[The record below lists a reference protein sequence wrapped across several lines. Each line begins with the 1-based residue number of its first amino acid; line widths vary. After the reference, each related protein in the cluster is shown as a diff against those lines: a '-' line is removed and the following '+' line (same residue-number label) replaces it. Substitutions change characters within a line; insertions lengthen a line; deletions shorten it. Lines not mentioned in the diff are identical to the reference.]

1 MGMLPDYT
9 EQMPGGTGRLV
20 IGACQEAI
28 AAALANRVRTGL
40 AALATAAAVAT
51 MVLVVSGLDGVARYA
66 RETGERSFGSDTF
79 VIAQLATAQLS
90 RRQLEER
97 LARNPPIRRSDT
109 RFLDRVAGDRVRYAP
124 TAQRSAEVVAGN
136 RAFENAAVNGTTF
149 ALPDIRVI
157 DVAEGR
163 FFAEVETTQ
172 AAQVAVIG
180 ADLADALFPS
190 RSAIGQRVRMAGRA
204 FEVIGTVARQGQAG
218 GVSLDRYVYIPLGAF
233 ERAFGSPATLQVF
246 ARAPTGGDAAI
257 AESRAYASMRARRQ
271 LAPGDA
277 DTFDIITPEAARTFV
292 LQLAT
297 RISAAALPL
306 SLMALLAAVVV
317 VTNTVLVS
325 VTQRTREI
333 GIRRAVGA
341 PRAQILAEVLA
352 ESVLT
357 AVLGGLAGI
366 AAAAALLAGASSAF
380 GIALNPSWT
389 TTMMAGAAA
398 AATGLV
404 AGYVPA
410 RMAAGLDVV
419 AAMRTE

>member
-1 MGMLPDYT
+1 MRLGA
-9 EQMPGGTGRLV
+9 GRIV
-20 IGACQEAI
+20 IGACQEAV
-28 AAALANRVRTGL
+28 AAARANRLRTGL

-66 RETGERSFGSDTF
+66 RETGERTFGSDTF
-79 VIAQLATAQLS
+79 VIAQVATAQLS
-90 RRQLEER
+90 RRELEAR
-97 LARNPPIRRSDT
+97 LARNPPIRRADT
-109 RFLDRVAGDRVRYAP
+109 RFLDRVADDLVRYAP

-136 RAFENAAVNGTTF
+136 RSFENAAVNGTTS
-149 ALPDIRVI
+149 ALPDIRVV

-163 FFAEVETTQ
+163 FFTEVETTQ

-180 ADLADALFPS
+180 ADVADALFPGA
-190 RSAIGQRVRMAGRA
+190 SAVTQRVRLAGRA

-233 ERAFGSPATLQVF
+233 ERAFGAPATLQVF
-246 ARAPTGGDAAI
+246 ARAPADGLAST

-271 LAPGDA
+271 LGPGEA

-317 VTNTVLVS
+317 VANTVLVS

-357 AVLGGLAGI
+357 AVVGGIAGI
-366 AAAAALLAGASSAF
+366 AVAAALLTVASTAFSISLNPTWTTTAAACAAAAL
-380 GIALNPSWT
+380 
-389 TTMMAGAAA
+389 
-398 AATGLV
+398 TGLV

-410 RMAAGLDVV
+410 RKAAQLDIV

>member
-1 MGMLPDYT
+1 MRLGI
-9 EQMPGGTGRLV
+9 GRIV
-20 IGACQEAI
+20 VGACQEAV
-28 AAALANRVRTGL
+28 AAARANRLRTGL

-66 RETGERSFGSDTF
+66 RETGERTFGSDTF
-79 VIAQLATAQLS
+79 VIAQVATAQLS
-90 RRQLEER
+90 RRELEER
-97 LARNPPIRRSDT
+97 LARNPPIRRADT
-109 RFLDRVAGDRVRYAP
+109 RFLDRVAGDVVRYAP
-124 TAQRSAEVVAGN
+124 TAQRSAEIVAGN
-136 RAFENAAVNGTTF
+136 KSFENAAVNGTTS
-149 ALPDIRVI
+149 ALPDIRVV

-163 FFAEVETTQ
+163 FFTDVETTQ

-180 ADLADALFPS
+180 ADVADALFPGA
-190 RSAIGQRVRMAGRA
+190 SALTQRVRLAGRA

-233 ERAFGSPATLQVF
+233 ERAFGAPATLQVF
-246 ARAPTGGDAAI
+246 ARAPDDGTASM

-271 LAPGDA
+271 LGPGEA

-317 VTNTVLVS
+317 VANTVLVS

-357 AVLGGLAGI
+357 AVVGGIAGI
-366 AAAAALLAGASSAF
+366 VVAAAMLTAASTAF
-380 GIALNPSWT
+380 GISLNPTWT
-389 TTMMAGAAA
+389 TTAAACAAA

-410 RMAAGLDVV
+410 RKAAQLDIV